1 MPVPSIR
8 PLYQGEPEQIGGF
21 RLVGALGEGGQGVVY
36 LGESPSGE
44 QVAVKVLHPTRDATV
59 HRRFLREAE
68 IARRVAPFCTAR
80 VLDIGVASD
89 RPFIV
94 SEYISGI
101 SLHDLVVSDG
111 PRRGSGLERLAVI
124 TLTALEAI
132 HRAGIVHRDF
142 KPGNVMLG
150 PEGPVVIDFGIAKTD
165 DHHTTRSGAIG
176 TPAYMAP
183 EHIEHNTVSPASD
196 IFSWGCAMV
205 FAATGRLA
213 FPGTTVPAMINA
225 ILTRE
230 PDLSGVPGNLSPLL
244 SACLSKDPAARP
256 TTADALA
263 RLTGRHP
270 APPTKALTRAPST
283 LPDPSVTRAAS
294 TVPDSSLTAQAATA
308 LPDRS
313 LTGHADA
320 VNTVALG
327 ELHGRV
333 IAVSGSSD
341 GTLRVWDLATGTQ
354 VGKPFVGHKNSVEAV
369 AIGEL
374 GDGTPIV
381 VSGGFD
387 GTARVWDLA
396 TGALISKPF
405 TGHTSFV
412 WDVAIGALG
421 NRIVGLSTGADMT
434 LRLWDPQTGAQIGEP
449 LVGHTGPVNA
459 VTVGRLDDKVVALS
473 GGADNHVRIWDL
485 MTGRPVG
492 WPLPG
497 HTKAVRSVAFGHVG
511 DRAVL
516 LSGSADGTVRV
527 WDPAQSGLIGSLVG
541 HAKGVTS
548 VTTGTLGEKDIAVTG
563 SEDNTIGVWDLATG
577 LPLGRP
583 LTGHTGAV
591 CDVALHQVDGRAVV
605 LSASRDGTVWVRNL
619 LLP

>member
-1 MPVPSIR
+1 MPSIR

-36 LGESPSGE
+36 LGESSSGE
-44 QVAVKVLHPTRDATV
+44 QVAVKVLHPTRDASV

-68 IARRVAPFCTAR
+68 IASRVAPFCTAR
-80 VLDIGVASD
+80 VLDMGVAAD

-94 SEYISGI
+94 SEYISGV
-101 SLHDLVVSDG
+101 SLHNLVVSDG

-132 HRAGIVHRDF
+132 HGAGIVHRDF

-165 DHHTTRSGAIG
+165 DYPTTRSGAIG

-196 IFSWGCAMV
+196 IFSWGCTMV
-205 FAATGRLA
+205 FAATGRPA
-213 FPGTTVPAMINA
+213 FPGTTVPAVINA
-225 ILTRE
+225 LLTRE
-230 PDLSGVPGNLSPLL
+230 PDLSGVPGNLAPLL
-244 SACLSKDPAARP
+244 SSCLSKDPAARP

-263 RLTGRHP
+263 RLTGRHAVP
-270 APPTKALTRAPST
+270 LTKVLPPTATSVPDAYPTSRTAPT
-283 LPDPSVTRAAS
+283 LPDPS
-294 TVPDSSLTAQAATA
+294 TAQAAAA
-308 LPDRS
+308 LTERS
-313 LTGHADA
+313 LTGHTDA
-320 VNTVALG
+320 VNAVALG
-327 ELHGRV
+327 VLRGKAV
-333 IAVSGSSD
+333 AVSGSSD
-341 GTLRVWDLATGTQ
+341 GTLRVWDLATGAQ
-354 VGKPFVGHKNSVEAV
+354 VGRPFVGHRESVEAV
-369 AIGEL
+369 AIGEF
-374 GDGTPIV
+374 GDGTSIV

-387 GTARVWDLA
+387 GTVRVWDLA
-396 TGALISKPF
+396 TGAPMGRPF

-412 WDVAIGALG
+412 WDVALGALG
-421 NRIVGLSTGADMT
+421 NRVVVLSASADMT
-434 LRLWDPQTGAQIGEP
+434 LRLWDPATGTQIGRP
-449 LVGHTGPVNA
+449 LAGHAGSVNA
-459 VTVGRLDDKVVALS
+459 VSVGRLDDKVVALS
-473 GGADNHVRIWDL
+473 GAADNNVRIWDL
-485 MTGRPVG
+485 KTGRPVG

-527 WDPAQSGLIGSLVG
+527 WDPAQAGLIGSLVG

-548 VTTGTLGEKDIAVTG
+548 VATGTLGQKDIAITG

-591 CDVALHQVDGRAVV
+591 CDVALGQVEGRTIA
-605 LSASRDGTVWVRNL
+605 LSASRDGTVWLHNL
-619 LLP
+619 LP

>member
-1 MPVPSIR
+1 MPSIR
-8 PLYQGEPEQIGGF
+8 PLYRGEPEQIGGF

-44 QVAVKVLHPTRDATV
+44 QVAVKVLHPTRDASV

-80 VLDIGVASD
+80 VLSVGLAGD

-94 SEYISGI
+94 SEYISGV

-196 IFSWGCAMV
+196 IFGWACTMV

-213 FPGTTVPAMINA
+213 FPGTTVPAVINA
-225 ILTRE
+225 VLTRE
-230 PDLSGVPGNLSPLL
+230 PDLSGVPGHLSPLL

-256 TTADALA
+256 ATADALA
-263 RLTGRHP
+263 RLTGRQP
-270 APPTKALTRAPST
+270 FPPTKPL
-283 LPDPSVTRAAS
+283 TRAAS
-294 TVPDSSLTAQAATA
+294 TVPDPSLTARAASA
-308 LPDRS
+308 YQDRS

-320 VNTVALG
+320 VNAVAPG
-327 ELHGRV
+327 ELRGRAV
-333 IAVSGSSD
+333 AVSGSSD
-341 GTLRVWDLATGTQ
+341 GTLRVWDLLTGTQ
-354 VGKPFVGHKNSVEAV
+354 VGRPFVGHKDSVEAV

-374 GDGTPIV
+374 GDGTSIV

-396 TGALISKPF
+396 TGAPMGKPF
-405 TGHTSFV
+405 AAHTSFV

-421 NRIVGLSTGADMT
+421 NRTVALSAGADMT
-434 LRLWDPQTGAQIGEP
+434 LRLWDPETGAQIGEP
-449 LVGHTGPVNA
+449 LVGHAGPVNA
-459 VTVGRLDDKVVALS
+459 VTVGWLDGKVVALS
-473 GGADNHVRIWDL
+473 GGADNQVRIWDV
-485 MTGRPVG
+485 MTGRPVA

-497 HTKAVRSVAFGHVG
+497 HTKAVRSVTFGHVG
-511 DRAVL
+511 DRPVL

-527 WDPAQSGLIGSLVG
+527 WDLAQAGLIGSLVG
-541 HAKGVTS
+541 HARGVTS
-548 VTTGTLGEKDIAVTG
+548 VATGTLGEKDIAVTG

-591 CDVALHQVDGRAVV
+591 CDVALHRVEGRAVV
-605 LSASRDGTVWVRNL
+605 LSASRDGTVGLRNL